1 MLSSTSSNSIAF
13 FPGLNVMGRPYFICK
28 FRSWRAGFTLL
39 EFIFQAPAR
48 KRDATAVCPAQVLN
62 SDPLLNR
69 AQNGSSLSHKAFACK
84 EINVILF
91 RTVNR
96 KVSLDK
102 NKQGL

>member
-1 MLSSTSSNSIAF
+1 MLPSTSSNSIAF
-13 FPGLNVMGRPYFICK
+13 FPGLNVMGRPYFVCK

-39 EFIFQAPAR
+39 KFIFQAPAR
-48 KRDATAVCPAQVLN
+48 KRDATAVCP
-62 SDPLLNR
+62 